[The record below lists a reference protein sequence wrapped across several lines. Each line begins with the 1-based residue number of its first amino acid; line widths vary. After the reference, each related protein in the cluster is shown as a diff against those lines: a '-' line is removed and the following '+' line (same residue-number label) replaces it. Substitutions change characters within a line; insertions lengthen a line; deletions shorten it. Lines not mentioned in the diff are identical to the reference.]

1 MSGKKAAPRKR
12 KFRRKLIPQE
22 PLVLRDR
29 RAPVETLYDP
39 VALDALFGRIAEDV
53 EAWEQRE
60 DRLDALEEVMTK

>member
-1 MSGKKAAPRKR
+1 MPRKNAAPGSR
-12 KFRRKLIPQE
+12 KFRRKLIPPE

-29 RAPVETLYDP
+29 RAPVETLHDP
-39 VALDALFGRIAEDV
+39 VALDTLFGRIAQDV